1 MNANSIADDLQKAQQ
16 ERQQTQTEEL
26 QKLSQTLKSD
36 LQTALLTESKSF
48 KNSIALAQTRLRRL
62 LWAVLMTMILFIMLT
77 SYLILSIHQ
86 SARKLNDQAQLF
98 LESRHA
104 SDVLGELNLVPV
116 GDLVKSPDGRT
127 LIEVKPLKE

>member
-77 SYLILSIHQ
+77 FFLILSIRQ

-98 LESRHA
+98 LESRQA

-127 LIEVKPLKE
+127 LIEVKQLKE

>member
-16 ERQQTQTEEL
+16 ERQQVQTEEL
-26 QKLSQTLKSD
+26 RKLSQTLKSD
-36 LQTALLTESKSF
+36 LQTVLLTESKSF

-62 LWAVLMTMILFIMLT
+62 LWAVLITMILFIMLT
-77 SYLILSIHQ
+77 FYLILSIHQ

-127 LIEVKPLKE
+127 LIEVKPLKD

>member
-1 MNANSIADDLQKAQQ
+1 MNQNSIARDLQKAQQ
-16 ERQQTQTEEL
+16 ERQQAQVDENRKILE
-26 QKLSQTLKSD
+26 TLKND
-36 LQTALLTESKSF
+36 FQNCLLTESKNF
-48 KNSIALAQTRLRRL
+48 KSSIAQAQTKLRRL
-62 LWAVLMTMILFIMLT
+62 LWAVLMTMTLFIMLT